1 MNKKYFI
8 LPLGGRGSGG
18 GGTAVVVD
26 ELPAVEEA
34 KANVIYM
41 IVKED
46 AEEQDY
52 YDEWMVVE
60 KDGVKQWEKIGNTK
74 IDLSDYYT
82 KEQIDAKL
90 DDVWDFYEHTQDEN
104 KEIYD
109 AIANGQPLPY
119 KYFQISDSEPK
130 KYVGTYST
138 YDIDYGYVDFFNDVK
153 YTWEGSYTKI
163 EPWGYSLQNN
173 GMFVKRG
180 SNFPAIDIEKFPLKT
195 DIKDST
201 ITIKQGGVEQSFTL
215 NQSGDKVIELQQ
227 GGGGNEW
234 FGTEEEFKA
243 LGEYDES
250 GNTLYHIEGKID
262 YNSDIKNLPLI
273 AKKVSQL
280 PNDAHYVQDVKKING
295 ISMRGKGDID
305 IMKII
310 ERYHWWGTQ
319 EEYDAIEA
327 KDPNVQYHIE
337 GNTTT
342 LTFELE
348 DGTTQNFKVINE

>member
-1 MNKKYFI
+1 MKYRYFF
-8 LPLGGRGSGG
+8 LPTGGSGG

-82 KEQIDAKL
+82 KEEIDAKL
-90 DDVWDFYEHTQDEN
+90 DDVWDFYEHTQEEN

-109 AIANGQPLPY
+109 AIANGQTLPY

-138 YDIDYGYVDFFNDVK
+138 YYIDYHLIDFFCDVHYIWK
-153 YTWEGSYTKI
+153 GSYTKI
-163 EPWGYSLQNN
+163 ELLCYSLQNN
-173 GMFVKRG
+173 GMFVKREG
-180 SNFPAIDIEKFPLKT
+180 NFPAIDIEKFPLKT

-201 ITIKQGGVEQSFTL
+201 ITIKQGDVEQSFTL
-215 NQSGDKVIELQQ
+215 NQSDDQTIELQQ
-227 GGGGNEW
+227 GGGGGNEW
-234 FGTEEEFKA
+234 YGTQREWDA
-243 LGEYDES
+243 LGEYDADTTYYITDLTWE
-250 GNTLYHIEGKID
+250 
-262 YNSDIKNLPLI
+262 DIKNRPDMANMAKYATVAMLNNEVKALDNKVG
-273 AKKVSQL
+273 KKVEL
-280 PNDAHYVQDVKKING
+280 TYMTQD
-295 ISMRGKGDID
+295 
-305 IMKII
+305 
-310 ERYHWWGTQ
+310 EF
-319 EEYDAIEA
+319 DAIE
-327 KDPNVQYHIE
+327 PLEGVTYCIE
-337 GNTTT
+337 GETTT

-348 DGTTQNFKVINE
+348 DGTTYEYKVLN

>member
-1 MNKKYFI
+1 MYKKYFI
-8 LPLGGRGSGG
+8 LPLGGSGG

-82 KEQIDAKL
+82 KAEIDAKL
-90 DDVWDFYEHTQDEN
+90 DDDDDVWDFYQHTQEEN
-104 KEIYD
+104 KAIYD
-109 AIANGQPLPY
+109 AIANGQSLPY

-130 KYVGTYST
+130 KYVGAYSK
-138 YDIDYGYVDFFNDVK
+138 DLRANPMIVDFYRDDV
-153 YTWEGSYTKI
+153 YTWQGTYTKLSVTI
-163 EPWGYSLQNN
+163 YSLYKHGEFGTRQGNW
-173 GMFVKRG
+173 R
-180 SNFPAIDIEKFPLKT
+180 AIDIEKFPLKS

-201 ITIKQGGVEQSFTL
+201 ITIKQGDVEQSFTL
-215 NQSGDKVIELQQ
+215 NQSDNQTIELQQ

-234 FGTEEEFKA
+234 FGTQHEWDA
-243 LGEYDES
+243 LGEYDTDTTYYITDLTWEDIKGRPDMAKYATVAMLNDEVS
-250 GNTLYHIEGKID
+250 TLDGKITVI
-262 YNSDIKNLPLI
+262 NNTKLNTADI
-273 AKKVSQL
+273 Q
-280 PNDAHYVQDVKKING
+280 YMTQD
-295 ISMRGKGDID
+295 
-305 IMKII
+305 
-310 ERYHWWGTQ
+310 EF
-319 EEYDAIEA
+319 DAIE
-327 KDPNVQYHIE
+327 PLEGVTYCIE
-337 GNTTT
+337 GETTT

-348 DGTTQNFKVINE
+348 DGTTHEYKVLN